1 MSRERSESVPKAMR
15 EHYDEIVALTDAFC
29 GERLNDEYAALCRQM
44 AAKLARKRP
53 SPLTRGWPQS
63 WAAAI
68 AYAVGRINFLFDKSQ
83 SPHIAASDLADWF
96 GVAQSTAGNKAGQIL
111 DVLNARFLDPEWTL
125 PSRLDDNPMVWLI
138 SVNGYLVD
146 ARHVPREIQEIAY
159 QKGLIPYIPGEKP
172 K

>member
-1 MSRERSESVPKAMR
+1 MAEQRSETVPKAMQLR
-15 EHYDEIVALTDAFC
+15 YEEIVALTDAFC
-29 GERLNDEYAALCRQM
+29 AERLNDEYAVMCRQM

-53 SPLTRGWPQS
+53 SPLPRGWAKS

-68 AYAVGRINFLFDKSQ
+68 VYAIGRVNFLFDASQ
-83 SPHIAASDLADWF
+83 SPHIAAGDLADWF

-111 DVLNARFLDPEWTL
+111 DMVGARFLDPAWTL
-125 PSRLDDNPMVWLI
+125 PSRVDDNPMVWLI

-146 ARHVPREIQEIAY
+146 ARYVPREIQEIAY

-172 K
+172 E